1 MTDVYVAI
9 LPNEEPCGALS
20 VRERQE
26 EIEAVSNARV
36 RREKYYVWRLLELAI
51 EKSLGVSAE
60 GLDFYKDVNG
70 KWHCS
75 ACKISISHSA
85 GALAVVVSDY
95 PVGVDIER
103 IKIKHPERACE
114 YILTKKEM
122 EDYRLLA
129 EEDIEEYLI
138 SKWCQKE
145 AAFKIFG
152 GEHFKPSAIELD
164 GLYLDTRRV
173 ELANEKYILVVAT
186 EKFDT
191 VRVFEKNLGGEKW
204 LT

>member
-1 MTDVYVAI
+1 M
-9 LPNEEPCGALS
+9 
-20 VRERQE
+20 
-26 EIEAVSNARV
+26 
-36 RREKYYVWRLLELAI
+36 
-51 EKSLGVSAE
+51 
-60 GLDFYKDVNG
+60 GLIVCLYGF
-70 KWHCS
+70 
-75 ACKISISHSA
+75 
-85 GALAVVVSDY
+85 

-129 EEDIEEYLI
+129 EEEIEEYLI
-138 SKWCQKE
+138 SKWSQKE

-186 EKFDT
+186 ENFDT
-191 VRVFEKNLGGEKW
+191 VRVFEEKI
-204 LT
+204 